1 MPANAPPLESQ
12 VSGLTAVW
20 EKIKVVATSL
30 PTWLAIA
37 SAVISQVADELI
49 KVLPDEID
57 AQVVTIS
64 GQLVAWLAAAGA
76 IVAGAVLT
84 IRRLTPVP
92 EAERGILPQSPD
104 PTQ

>member
-1 MPANAPPLESQ
+1 MPANTPPLESQ
-12 VSGLTAVW
+12 VSGWQAIW
-20 EKIKVVATSL
+20 EKVKVVATSL

-57 AQVVTIS
+57 AQVLTIS
-64 GQLVAWLAAAGA
+64 GQLVGWLAAAAA
-76 IVAGAVLT
+76 IVTGAVLT

-92 EAERGILPQSPD
+92 VDERGILPQSPD